1 MKPYERSAFWR
12 FFGVYFGS
20 VGALILLSGH
30 LYYHER
36 YEALLAQM
44 HFELIDYA
52 RAYKMGDAA
61 YRSATVTHRQVDM
74 NRSIAI
80 DNLSLTQTHIV
91 KFIPHE
97 EGYLR
102 LQMDRERFDAALE
115 RLRMHILL
123 IQLAL
128 LLLFG
133 FLSAWLA
140 HSALNPLRDTIS
152 RLDAFSK
159 DLIHDLNTPITAILL
174 NVTLLRST
182 PGNTRALERIESNA
196 KRIVHLHEN
205 LATLLHERPLLS
217 ASITPCALLEE
228 LMATYRL
235 LYPALHFELTCKA
248 VARPL
253 NADALHQI
261 ISALLSNACRYNKEG
276 GSVEIAYDGT
286 TLYVRDTGVGIAQ
299 SERVFERHFSEQGS
313 SGLGLHIVK
322 RLCDAM
328 NISVAVD
335 SKVDEGTTVRLTFN

>member
-20 VGALILLSGH
+20 VGALILLAGH
-30 LYYHER
+30 FYYHER
-36 YEALLAQM
+36 YEALLGQM

-52 RAYKMGDAA
+52 RAYKMGDAS
-61 YRSATVTHRQVDM
+61 YHSTTVTHRQVDI

-80 DNLSLTQTHIV
+80 DNLSLKQTQII

-102 LQMDRERFDAALE
+102 LQMNRDRFDTALGH
-115 RLRMHILL
+115 LRMHIYL
-123 IQLAL
+123 IQLFL

-133 FLSAWLA
+133 VLSAWLA
-140 HSALNPLRDTIS
+140 HSAINPLRDTIS

-182 PGNTRALERIESNA
+182 PSNTRALERIETNA
-196 KRIVHLHEN
+196 KRIMNLHEN
-205 LATLLHERPLLS
+205 LATLLHERPFTNTT
-217 ASITPCALLEE
+217 ITPCPLIEE

-235 LYPALHFELTCKA
+235 LYPTLQFALTCKGI
-248 VARPL
+248 ARPL

-276 GSVEIAYDGT
+276 GSVVIVYDGKE
-286 TLYVRDTGVGIAQ
+286 LLVRDTGVGIAQ

-328 NISVAVD
+328 NISLTVT
-335 SKVDEGTTVRLTFN
+335 SKVDAGTTVRLTFN